1 MQSCYALQLLHN
13 NLLPPGRGDLAQ
25 GHARRCIAAPLTAS
39 PSLQPVHLYVSRTQG
54 VISQLPA
61 YARAGTLCTRCGS
74 GGKCGRQHAAVK
86 PPVSSQLALQHLI
99 LLRLSH
105 APAANVLAH
114 EMHRLGSCVLQF
126 DASDFLLAPYG
137 SPDAASLSDSP
148 LPPSKFD
155 QVQSEATQGRT
166 KFAALRV
173 RLPCGSPSSPAS
185 HENGLSPAST
195 ASVSETTRSPARR
208 AAGAGAGAS
217 RPDSEGSEACS
228 SSDSEADRDAGSV
241 LGASAPEPEHGG
253 RGGSRAGTPSPALA
267 AGASPEGP
275 PQQACTTPPAFQL
288 ACSGADPWISSGT
301 GSSSRALTPAGL
313 SPAQQLEVLAARLE
327 AEADARR
334 AAQRQLAAQ
343 RAEAEQQRQALAQ
356 QYEARLVALRQELQQ
371 AAEEGAG
378 AALRRSI
385 LVGGGCWAG
394 WARRERGCSNTQCLQ
409 CAAACD
415 STSGEDLEAQPP
427 ALAFVLPTPLR
438 PQARNS

>member
-1 MQSCYALQLLHN
+1 MRRSNRRSAVS
-13 NLLPPGRGDLAQ
+13 LA
-25 GHARRCIAAPLTAS
+25 IAAF
-39 PSLQPVHLYVSRTQG
+39 
-54 VISQLPA
+54 
-61 YARAGTLCTRCGS
+61 
-74 GGKCGRQHAAVK
+74 
-86 PPVSSQLALQHLI
+86 

-148 LPPSKFD
+148 VLPICAHRAT
-155 QVQSEATQGRT
+155 SEATQGRNT
-166 KFAALRV
+166 FAALRV

-185 HENGLSPAST
+185 QENGLSPAST
-195 ASVSETTRSPARR
+195 ASVSETRSPARR

-217 RPDSEGSEACS
+217 RPDGEGSEACS
-228 SSDSEADRDAGSV
+228 SSDSEEDRDAGSV
-241 LGASAPEPEHGG
+241 LGTSAPEPEHGG

-288 ACSGADPWISSGT
+288 ACSSAEPRSSSGT

-334 AAQRQLAAQ
+334 AAQRHLAAQ

-394 WARRERGCSNTQCLQ
+394 WARRGRGCGSMHCLQ

-415 STSGEDLEAQPP
+415 STVGGGGEGSATSLCFSNQV
-427 ALAFVLPTPLR
+427 VLPPPPC
-438 PQARNS
+438 PQARSS